1 MTYPERRVEVLRK
14 GEVAINEQ
22 ALQLPPY
29 LSIVPSSAEP
39 EASLAHFTK
48 VVRRQKYFLMA
59 FVGIAMLA
67 AIVVQLTIPKLY
79 EATTIV
85 KVDRHAAGG
94 VIGQEAAQ
102 VSSVDDMDQIITT
115 QMEIAQSDPV
125 LRPIA
130 EKYNLLKEEKQLSGF
145 TSAQIEAKKAA
156 PIELRRLKITRPP
169 NTYLIK
175 ITYRAHD
182 SKLAADVANAIADSL
197 SKHANDTENHSFAEV
212 SEVIA
217 RDMVQLRAKMQ
228 ASAQSLAAFQK
239 ELNMVDPEQRTTVL
253 TARLTQL
260 NTEYTNAQSERL
272 RREAIL
278 KGVASGNTLASAQAA
293 DSDIQNNLLNDAVQR
308 RNAMR
313 QQFASIRAF
322 YGENHSEYRKAKQQ
336 LEETETEVAQMMAN
350 AADRARV
357 EYTQAQRRES
367 GLKMLMDQ
375 TKGEVDDLNLREL
388 QYQQLKSEAENDKKL
403 YEDLQTRTQEA
414 DINRQFQNATVQI
427 AAAALPPDEQIFP
440 RLIIDLPLAFV
451 LSGLLGI
458 CGVVLVNAVDT
469 TFSDPQ
475 EVATQLKVDVLA
487 TIPAAKSLPMAY
499 SLETALAANNASR
512 RFVEGAAKYIE
523 AVRALRSVVYLAAM
537 DRPIRTLLVTSSNSG
552 EGKSTISAHLA
563 MVCAQVGKRVLL
575 IDADLRR
582 PVQHRQFGVECKTGL
597 SDILVD
603 PSSSIEQATLKVKD
617 TDLYLMPAGP
627 VSRRAADIINIGF
640 CEVLERVRNDFDL
653 IIVDSPPVLG
663 LSDSQELAG
672 MVDGVVVVTK
682 AGETTGRA
690 VSETLTRMNRARAN
704 VLGLVLNQ
712 VKTGEAQGYDYSY
725 NYYCSSH
732 PESEKASA

>member
-1 MTYPERRVEVLRK
+1 MTYPERRVEILK
-14 GEVAINEQ
+14 NGEASLNEQ
-22 ALQLPPY
+22 VLHLPPY
-29 LSIVPSSAEP
+29 LSIVPSSLEP

-48 VVRRQKYFLMA
+48 IIRRHKTFLLA
-59 FVGIAMLA
+59 FIGIAMLA
-67 AIVVQLTIPKLY
+67 AIIVQFTIPKLY
-79 EATTIV
+79 QATAVV

-130 EKYNLLKEEKQLSGF
+130 EKYNLLEVEQQFRFMDAAEVQLKRS
-145 TSAQIEAKKAA
+145 A
-156 PIELRRLKITRPP
+156 PIELKHLKVTRPP

-175 ITYRAHD
+175 ISYRAYD
-182 SKLAADVANAIADSL
+182 RKLAADVANAIADSL

-212 SEVIA
+212 SDVIA

-228 ASAQSLAAFQK
+228 ASAQSLAAFQR

-253 TARLTQL
+253 TSRLTQL
-260 NTEYTNAQSERL
+260 VTEFTNAQSERL
-272 RREAIL
+272 HREAIL
-278 KGVASGNTLASAQAA
+278 KGVTSGGTLASAQAA
-293 DSDIQNNLLNDAVQR
+293 DSDLQINLLNDAVQR
-308 RNAMR
+308 RNVMR

-322 YGENHSEYRKAKQQ
+322 YGEKHPEYRKAKQQ
-336 LEETETEVAQMMAN
+336 LEETETEVAQMIAN

-357 EYTQAQRRES
+357 DYTQAQRRES

-375 TKGEVDDLNLREL
+375 TKNEVNDLNLREL

-427 AAAALPPDEQIFP
+427 AAPAAPPDEQIFP

-451 LSGLLGI
+451 LSALLGI
-458 CGVVLVNAVDT
+458 CGVVLVNALDT

-475 EVATQLKVDVLA
+475 EVASQLKVDVLA
-487 TIPAAKSLPMAY
+487 TIPAAKGLPMAC
-499 SLETALAANNASR
+499 SFEIALPTDKRSR
-512 RFVEGAAKYIE
+512 RIAEAASKYVEAI
-523 AVRALRSVVYLAAM
+523 RALRSVIYMAAM
-537 DRPIRTLLVTSSNSG
+537 DRPIRTLLVTSPSPG
-552 EGKSTISAHLA
+552 EGKSSISAHLA
-563 MVCAQVGKRVLL
+563 TACAQVGKRVLL

-597 SDILVD
+597 SELLVNRSF
-603 PSSSIEQATLKVKD
+603 PVEEATLKVRD
-617 TDLYLMPAGP
+617 TELYLMPAGP

-640 CEVLERVRNDFDL
+640 SEVLDRVRNDFDL
-653 IIVDSPPVLG
+653 VIVDSPPVLG

-672 MVDGVVVVTK
+672 IVDGVLVVTK

-690 VSETLTRMNRARAN
+690 VSEALTHMNRARAN

-712 VKTGEAQGYDYSY
+712 VKMGDGYGYDY
-725 NYYCSSH
+725 YYSGRA
-732 PESEKASA
+732 ESEKVPA